1 MSETQNRNLPLV
13 NPDQPQ
19 REGVAR
25 LNTALSMIDADIAAL
40 LLALGT
46 KANAS
51 DIGPAI
57 TAAINALVAGAPAAL
72 DTLAEV
78 AAKLAQNDDA
88 VAAIMASLS
97 SKANAA
103 NVYSRAT
110 VDGMLATEA
119 QARVDAVSSEAT
131 TRADAD
137 AALLTAVNGRLPKL
151 VWSKKTA
158 SFTASAGNIYL
169 IKHTAAVTV
178 TFPATVAEGDRIG
191 LVIEDEAETYA
202 VTVALSGKSFAGA
215 TTDVAIKRGVTLIF
229 EFYDGAW
236 RLAV

>member
-131 TRADAD
+131 ARADAD
-137 AALLTAVNGRLPKL
+137 AALQTAVNARQAALGSETKAVNFTGTIGKFYIL
-151 VWSKKTA
+151 SGTITA
-158 SFTASAGNIYL
+158 
-169 IKHTAAVTV
+169 
-178 TFPATVAEGDRIG
+178 TFPANPAENDNIAFLHEG
-191 LVIEDEAETYA
+191 AETTPYTLNFNGKTFEGNGSI
-202 VTVALSGKSFAGA
+202 TV
-215 TTDVAIKRGVTLIF
+215 GVPFPVRFVYTQA
-229 EFYDGAW
+229 AW
-236 RLAV
+236 RLAP